1 MKKVQTEK
9 SKVKVIGTE
18 TYINQQTGELIEMEV
33 IEKEERDYN
42 FHKLWLGHIVQ
53 ALDIIGN
60 KKIKVVNHILS
71 KTDSQNLFIGT
82 QREIAKDLDVS
93 ITTVNETL
101 KALQESDFLIQVQQG
116 VYRVNP
122 NVIYKGSR
130 GGRMNVLIKYT
141 DEKVKQGDV
150 DENK

>member
-82 QREIAKDLDVS
+82 QREIAKDLNVS

-130 GGRMNVLIKYT
+130 GGRMNVLIKYI
-141 DEKVKQGDV
+141 DEKAKQGDAN
-150 DENK
+150 DK